1 MDRKRIIIFAVAS
14 LVVLVSAIGGYIY
27 MEITWY
33 GHSCFRL
40 TERNMATVVTDPFDN
55 KAIGY
60 DSLKLKADI
69 VTVSHDAPGHNNID
83 AVKGTSHTIDGA
95 GEFEIGGVFIT
106 GVQTDGGGKK
116 KSKETSARNTIYV
129 FDYDGITV
137 AHLGDLKDTPTQSEI
152 ESLGTI
158 NVALVPVGG
167 GGGLSAAKAAEV
179 ISLLEPNLVIP
190 MHYATSAAKVPLD
203 SLNKFVKEMGLSK
216 PTTQPAKLSPKN
228 RIPSKSAA
236 VLGS

>member
-1 MDRKRIIIFAVAS
+1 
-14 LVVLVSAIGGYIY
+14 

-40 TERNMATVVTDPFDN
+40 TERSYATVVTDPFDN

-60 DSLKLKADI
+60 DALKLKADI
-69 VTVSHDAPGHNNID
+69 VTVSHNALGHNNAE
-83 AVKGTSHTIDGA
+83 AVKGTSHVIDGP

-106 GVQTDGGGKK
+106 GVSTDGGAGGKK
-116 KSKETSARNTIYV
+116 KSKDASARNTVYV

-137 AHLGDLKDTPTQSEI
+137 AHLGDLQQVPTQSEI

-167 GGGLSAAKAAEV
+167 GGGLNAAKAAEV
-179 ISLLEPNLVIP
+179 ISLIEPNIVIP
-190 MHYATSAAKVPLD
+190 MHYATPATKVSLE

-216 PTTQPAKLSPKN
+216 PETQPSLKVTRSGLPDET
-228 RIPSKSAA
+228 RVVVLEYQKS
-236 VLGS
+236 